1 MSEKTITIQAPAKI
15 NLSLRILG
23 KRSDGYHE
31 VDTLMTKVKG
41 LYDILEL
48 KSAEHFSFH
57 CSAVGVPDNESNLV
71 VRATRIFE
79 KLSKRECVAELRLH
93 KNIPHGAGLG
103 GGSSNAAAC
112 LRAWNQWHDNILSE
126 RELLS
131 AAASLGSDVPFFLG
145 SDTARCRGRGEF
157 LEPAAD
163 PRCCPIVIFKPAFA
177 VSTADAYA
185 RFQGAYDLPGVSY
198 APVVFPWGEMVNNME
213 KPVIGKF
220 VFLAELKN
228 FLTSRPE
235 VHAAM
240 MSGSGSA
247 MFALLANAADAESL
261 IQMSRDRLDPLMWA
275 WSGEIGA

>member
-1 MSEKTITIQAPAKI
+1 
-15 NLSLRILG
+15 
-23 KRSDGYHE
+23 
-31 VDTLMTKVKG
+31 
-41 LYDILEL
+41 
-48 KSAEHFSFH
+48 
-57 CSAVGVPDNESNLV
+57 
-71 VRATRIFE
+71 
-79 KLSKRECVAELRLH
+79 
-93 KNIPHGAGLG
+93 
-103 GGSSNAAAC
+103 
-112 LRAWNQWHDNILSE
+112 
-126 RELLS
+126 
-131 AAASLGSDVPFFLG
+131 
-145 SDTARCRGRGEF
+145 
-157 LEPAAD
+157 
-163 PRCCPIVIFKPAFA
+163 VIFKPAFA

-198 APVVFPWGEMVNNME
+198 TPVVFPWGEMVNNME